1 MQGKQLRLLETEL
14 WRAADQLRANSK
26 LTASEYSMPVL
37 GLIFL
42 RHAYNRFR
50 KVKIEVEKDLPTHPQ
65 RGKRPLTKRDFE
77 EKNSMF
83 LPEKSQFDY
92 LVSLPESEDIGEAID
107 NAMKLIEEE
116 YDNLKGVLPK
126 NFSIFSKDLLRE
138 LLRIFNKEVLQK
150 AEGDLFGKIYEYFL
164 GKFAM
169 TGAQEGG
176 EFFTPMS
183 LVNTIV
189 NIIEPDHGIVFDPAC
204 GSAGMFVQTGYFI
217 ESEGLQPAEKV
228 TFYGQEK
235 ADLNTKLAKMNLAVH
250 GLEGNIQE
258 GNTFYEDKHD
268 LVGKADFVMAN
279 PPFNVDGVDKG
290 KDSVKK
296 DPRLLYTKDINGSVT
311 RLLPKNDNA
320 NYLWIQYFY
329 GYLKPTGRAGFVM
342 ASSASDAG
350 HSEKDIREKL
360 VRTGAVD
367 VMVAIGNNFF
377 YTRSLPCTLWFFDR
391 GKEILTHEYLQNES
405 TQKTPIQIEGVYS
418 GEQYTGRKTVEI
430 HLPPLLLE
438 HARELRKNK
447 TEAEDMLWQLIR
459 NRQLNNMKFRRQH
472 PLKVGFVLD
481 FFCAETRLGIELDG
495 GYHNTPEQIEYD
507 KKRTEIVQKEY
518 GVRIIRFK
526 NEDVIYKTEEVLR
539 GILASPPAP
548 LHAGEGGDRA
558 GDIEFH
564 SKDKQQSSIHIGDGP
579 VVRTKDTVLMLDA
592 RKIYRK
598 VTSKVND
605 FSPEQLQN
613 LICIVNLYRGNTQKF
628 KTVVNGYMQTAAS
641 LAKETAV
648 ATAGL
653 QKVMNKV
660 RQSWIGFAVKY
671 AKENTDAPNL
681 ADSLN
686 LEGWDELIGLQT
698 EFIEFVSSHSE
709 KTSLLSFGAGIGE
722 SNNKVISHVADASPL
737 FFGEG
742 AGVRT
747 KSLRKPQ
754 DKLLKQLLDTIAT
767 AVKELQLN
775 KNKDWKELNIKEQLD
790 QLKDLQFQ
798 LSGNP
803 NEEDPGLLHETEYF
817 WKQAHWLTS
826 RFPQGVY
833 TDVEGL
839 CKVVTQADIEAKDW
853 SLSPGRYV
861 GVDTATDDDFDYD
874 ERLKEIHIELEG
886 LNEEAVTLSQLI
898 ASNYKSIL

>member
-1 MQGKQLRLLETEL
+1 MQGKQLRKLEAEL

-42 RHAYNRFR
+42 RHAYNRFL
-50 KVKIEVEKDLPTHPQ
+50 KVKVDVEKDLPTHPQ
-65 RGKRPLTKRDFE
+65 RGKRPLTKKDFE

-83 LPEKSQFDY
+83 LPEKSQFEY

-107 NAMKLIEEE
+107 NAMKLIEDE

-279 PPFNVDGVDKG
+279 PPFNVDGVDKA

-296 DPRLLYTKDINGSVT
+296 DPRLLYTKDDNGSIT

-391 GKEILTHEYLQNES
+391 AKENDDQ
-405 TQKTPIQIEGVYS
+405 Q
-418 GEQYTGRKTVEI
+418 R
-430 HLPPLLLE
+430 
-438 HARELRKNK
+438 
-447 TEAEDMLWQLIR
+447 
-459 NRQLNNMKFRRQH
+459 
-472 PLKVGFVLD
+472 
-481 FFCAETRLGIELDG
+481 
-495 GYHNTPEQIEYD
+495 D
-507 KKRTEIVQKEY
+507 K
-518 GVRIIRFK
+518 
-526 NEDVIYKTEEVLR
+526 
-539 GILASPPAP
+539 
-548 LHAGEGGDRA
+548 
-558 GDIEFH
+558 
-564 SKDKQQSSIHIGDGP
+564 
-579 VVRTKDTVLMLDA
+579 VLMLDA

-613 LICIVNLYRGNTQKF
+613 LICIVNLYRGN
-628 KTVVNGYMQTAAS
+628 KTKLEETLKNYLRSAAS
-641 LAKETAV
+641 FARETSIATVRLHSLLKRIFADKRIKAISEELYQSIQSLDESAEVLAKQNELTE
-648 ATAGL
+648 
-653 QKVMNKV
+653 KVSK
-660 RQSWIGFAVKY
+660 
-671 AKENTDAPNL
+671 
-681 ADSLN
+681 LN
-686 LEGWDELIGLQT
+686 DHFELIEQ
-698 EFIEFVSSHSE
+698 IAAQC
-709 KTSLLSFGAGIGE
+709 KA
-722 SNNKVISHVADASPL
+722 
-737 FFGEG
+737 
-742 AGVRT
+742 
-747 KSLRKPQ
+747 LRKPQ
-754 DKLLKQLLDTIAT
+754 DKLIKQLLDTIA
-767 AVKELQLN
+767 AVVKELQLN
-775 KNKDWKELNIKEQLD
+775 KNKDWKELNLKGDLD
-790 QLKDLQFQ
+790 LIKDLQQQ

-803 NEEDPGLLHETEYF
+803 NEDEPGLLHETEYF
-817 WKQAHWLTS
+817 WKQAHWLQS
-826 RFPQGVY
+826 RFPEGKY

-839 CKVVTQADIEAKDW
+839 CKVVTQIEIEAKDW

-861 GVDTATDDDFDYD
+861 GVDTATDDDFDYE
-874 ERLKEIHIELEG
+874 ERLQEIHIELEG
-886 LNEEAVTLSQLI
+886 LNEEAI
-898 ASNYKSIL
+898 ALANTISENFKEVVI